1 MTQETNDLLPAEDI
15 SNDPVAL
22 AAHWLEVYANA
33 PTINYGPPQFN
44 RVWNPN
50 SAYDFDLFRSATTHM
65 VTYES
70 GLYVMVDEPN
80 GLTPN
85 QDPAWVLVAD
95 IGGGGPGGGIVSING
110 SDEPNQ
116 TIAKL
121 ANTPITISGALGT
134 ITVGIDINSAPT
146 FITKV
151 TTDVLSSTGVY
162 AAIQSAVGTNLT
174 WNATTGKISGVAA
187 QVSSDWNATTGIA
200 QILNKPTIPAA
211 QVNSD
216 WDATSGIAQIL
227 NKPTIPAAQ
236 VNSDWA
242 ATSGIAQ
249 ILNKPNVLINPM
261 TTAGDM
267 IVGGTAGVP
276 TRLGKGT
283 ANQVLSM
290 VGANLGWAA
299 NPALYQYSK
308 YRYVDNVG
316 GSDTNQ
322 GSFNA
327 PYKTV
332 AYALT
337 QITTGMIVCLLG
349 QTAEPALSIP
359 ATLTNIDV
367 ISFGTRSALN
377 GFTNSVTVLGTGA
390 GSVRFQNLNFGGG
403 LTRAST
409 STCGIYI
416 YGGSIGAT
424 GFTQSGN
431 GYTEFVE
438 TDASN
443 GPNTISAGRL
453 VTNGGKLIAPVV
465 TGTGTFVSIN
475 NAGNIAGNATV
486 ASGSVLSVILSIW
499 VSAATGH
506 AISSVAGST
515 VLLDGVQFVRSDLA
529 TLSTV
534 SLLGNW
540 SIQYAEFNRA
550 SSVLTGTNL
559 ASTDYFDK
567 IGLLNTATVTGRT
580 KQLVLDANGV
590 VSEQL
595 IAAPP
600 ANYQFNVPVSALY
613 ADNADVSNI
622 VLKSISG
629 STQFTQKGLLANSN
643 GLLRLIQQF
652 SLLASSGQTVNI
664 NGRLTFYNVN
674 AITQPNYYVNI
685 QVVGLTAGRQL
696 VNVGSVTQV
705 QLSKEQYGYTN
716 ADFSATDLLVT
727 NLIAIGVEAQLLY
740 AETGS
745 TAIINTM
752 FAQMT
757 IS

>member
-1 MTQETNDLLPAEDI
+1 MTQETNDLLPTEDI

-70 GLYVMVDEPN
+70 GLYVMVDVPN

-116 TIAKL
+116 LIQKAVD
-121 ANTPITISGALGT
+121 TPITIGGALGT

-227 NKPTIPAAQ
+227 NKP
-236 VNSDWA
+236 
-242 ATSGIAQ
+242 
-249 ILNKPNVLINPM
+249 NVLINPM

-267 IVGGTAGVP
+267 IVGGSAGVP
-276 TRLGKGT
+276 TRFPKGT

-290 VGANLGWAA
+290 VGANLAWAA

-377 GFTNSVTVLGTGA
+377 GFTNGVTVIGAGA
-390 GSVRFQNLNFGGG
+390 GSIRFQNLNFGGG
-403 LTRAST
+403 LTRSST
-409 STCGIYI
+409 STRGIYV
-416 YGGSIGAT
+416 YGGSIGT
-424 GFTQSGN
+424 GGFTQSGN

-438 TDASN
+438 VDASN
-443 GPNTISAGRL
+443 GLNTVSSGRL
-453 VTNGGKLIAPVV
+453 VTNGGKLIAPAV
-465 TGTGTFVSIN
+465 TGSGTFVSIN
-475 NAGNIAGNATV
+475 NAGSIIGNATV
-486 ASGSVLSVILSIW
+486 ASGSTLSAILSVW

-506 AISSVAGST
+506 AISGVAGST
-515 VLLDGVQFVRSDLA
+515 VLLDGVQFTRPDLA

-534 SLLGNW
+534 SFLGNW

-590 VSEQL
+590 ISEQL

-643 GLLRLIQQF
+643 GLLTLIQQF
-652 SLLASSGQTVNI
+652 SLLVSSGQTVNI

-674 AITQPNYYVNI
+674 AITQANYYVNI

-696 VNVGSVTQV
+696 VNIGSVTQV

-757 IS
+757 IN

>member
-1 MTQETNDLLPAEDI
+1 
-15 SNDPVAL
+15 
-22 AAHWLEVYANA
+22 
-33 PTINYGPPQFN
+33 
-44 RVWNPN
+44 
-50 SAYDFDLFRSATTHM
+50 
-65 VTYES
+65 
-70 GLYVMVDEPN
+70 
-80 GLTPN
+80 
-85 QDPAWVLVAD
+85 
-95 IGGGGPGGGIVSING
+95 
-110 SDEPNQ
+110 
-116 TIAKL
+116 
-121 ANTPITISGALGT
+121 
-134 ITVGIDINSAPT
+134 
-146 FITKV
+146 
-151 TTDVLSSTGVY
+151 
-162 AAIQSAVGTNLT
+162 
-174 WNATTGKISGVAA
+174 
-187 QVSSDWNATTGIA
+187 
-200 QILNKPTIPAA
+200 
-211 QVNSD
+211 
-216 WDATSGIAQIL
+216 
-227 NKPTIPAAQ
+227 
-236 VNSDWA
+236 
-242 ATSGIAQ
+242 
-249 ILNKPNVLINPM
+249 
-261 TTAGDM
+261 
-267 IVGGTAGVP
+267 
-276 TRLGKGT
+276 
-283 ANQVLSM
+283 
-290 VGANLGWAA
+290 
-299 NPALYQYSK
+299 
-308 YRYVDNVG
+308 
-316 GSDTNQ
+316 
-322 GSFNA
+322 
-327 PYKTV
+327 
-332 AYALT
+332 
-337 QITTGMIVCLLG
+337 MIVCLLG

-409 STCGIYI
+409 STCGIYV
-416 YGGSIGAT
+416 YGGSIGTA

-443 GPNTISAGRL
+443 GVVTVSAGRL

-465 TGTGTFVSIN
+465 TGTGTFVAIN
-475 NAGNIAGNATV
+475 NAGNIIGNATV

-499 VSAATGH
+499 VSATTGH
-506 AISSVAGST
+506 AISGVAGST
-515 VLLDGVQFVRSDLA
+515 VLLDGVQFTRPDLA

-534 SLLGNW
+534 SFLGNW

-643 GLLRLIQQF
+643 GLLTLIQQF

-674 AITQPNYYVNI
+674 AITQANYYVNI

-727 NLIAIGVEAQLLY
+727 NLIAIGVQAQLLY

>member
-1 MTQETNDLLPAEDI
+1 MINNGNVTN
-15 SNDPVAL
+15 
-22 AAHWLEVYANA
+22 
-33 PTINYGPPQFN
+33 
-44 RVWNPN
+44 
-50 SAYDFDLFRSATTHM
+50 
-65 VTYES
+65 
-70 GLYVMVDEPN
+70 N
-80 GLTPN
+80 GGSS
-85 QDPAWVLVAD
+85 
-95 IGGGGPGGGIVSING
+95 GGGG
-110 SDEPNQ
+110 DNQ
-116 TIAKL
+116 FIYR
-121 ANTPITISGALGT
+121 GT
-134 ITVGIDINSAPT
+134 
-146 FITKV
+146 
-151 TTDVLSSTGVY
+151 Y
-162 AAIQSAVGTNLT
+162 
-174 WNATTGKISGVAA
+174 NATTNTPTLINGIGTLGDWYLVTVAGTNNPTDEMLNTNQVIA
-187 QVSSDWNATTGIA
+187 YNGAIWQAGGQIDNTDEMQVSNNYIIIHGQTIQAGQSLTVALGELEGQIIDLSQSIALALNGKQSLVAGATNDNLAALDATGQTKDSGIA
-200 QILNKPTIPAA
+200 KSVVTKQGNTFNGNSQLIQTTSTGDFPALMGNDIMVINPTAPSPTALSVALENVFMSIPPA

-216 WDATSGIAQIL
+216 WNATSGVAE
-227 NKPTIPAAQ
+227 
-236 VNSDWA
+236 
-242 ATSGIAQ
+242 
-249 ILNKPNVLINPM
+249 ILNKPNVLTNPM

-267 IVGGTAGVP
+267 IIGGTGGAP

-290 VGANLGWAA
+290 AGANPAWSA

-337 QITTGMIVCLLG
+337 QITTGMIICLLG
-349 QTAEPALSIP
+349 QTTEAALSIP
-359 ATLTNIDV
+359 ATLTNID
-367 ISFGTRSALN
+367 ILSFGTRSALN

-409 STCGIYI
+409 STCGIYV
-416 YGGSIGAT
+416 YGGSIGTA

-443 GPNTISAGRL
+443 GANTISAGRL
-453 VTNGGKLIAPVV
+453 VTNGGKTTAPIV
-465 TGTGTFVSIN
+465 TGAGTFVSIN
-475 NAGNIAGNATV
+475 NAGSIIGNATV
-486 ASGSVLSVILSIW
+486 AAGSALSAILSIW

-515 VLLDGVQFVRSDLA
+515 VLIDGVQFVRSDLA

-540 SIQYAEFNRA
+540 SIQYAEFNRS
-550 SSVLTGTNL
+550 SSVLTGNNL
-559 ASTDYFDK
+559 ASVDYFDK
-567 IGLLNTATVTGRT
+567 VGLLNTATVTGRT